1 MSPNVDSNTLVKT
14 CEVWSLVF
22 KAFRRREVFFSWC
35 KSQGREIILKLIKS
49 GQRNIKNFSENYKY
63 VSLLKLKTV
72 TSAVSAWKSFL
83 TLWVSPFSS
92 ELHGEHPVLVKPSVL
107 GKKIQSSVLLFVK
120 ENSYVFGSLQYQSIV
135 ISLTRNS
142 VNIQVWRQLASPNI
156 KKVKEE
162 ENSKLLRLTYSGIS
176 HIVIIKSTITLG

>member
-1 MSPNVDSNTLVKT
+1 M
-14 CEVWSLVF
+14 
-22 KAFRRREVFFSWC
+22 
-35 KSQGREIILKLIKS
+35 
-49 GQRNIKNFSENYKY
+49 
-63 VSLLKLKTV
+63 
-72 TSAVSAWKSFL
+72 
-83 TLWVSPFSS
+83 
-92 ELHGEHPVLVKPSVL
+92 LVKPSVL